1 METKKLEIDLLKVKK
16 VINSCETIPQLQ
28 VADNYI
34 VLFFSKWDKILDDT
48 TKIKIIGGFN
58 EKKLRFF
65 M

>member
-16 VINSCETIPQLQ
+16 VINSCETISQLQ

>member
-16 VINSCETIPQLQ
+16 VINSCETISQLQ

-48 TKIKIIGGFN
+48 TKIKIIGCFN
-58 EKKLRFF
+58 EKKIRFF

>member
-1 METKKLEIDLLKVKK
+1 METKTLEIDLLKVKK
-16 VINSCETIPQLQ
+16 VINSCETIPQLK